1 MTAPS
6 DPRAV
11 AEYRVPAVDLKVGD
25 LVNTSPGEGD
35 WQQVIGVYRS
45 GRPTRREHRP
55 HEARR
60 VARRPLRGGPADRP
74 APGRR
79 RHLLRRRRRRWS
91 PATTR
96 ATTCRSTDAASG
108 EDGER
113 AYLYTKF
120 ELVTVR
126 PGDRLT
132 PRSRAIWGASSALVT
147 WRGCP

>member
-11 AEYRVPAVDLKVGD
+11 VEYRVPASELTVGD

-45 GRPTRREHRP
+45 SSDSAPSDDLRQLVGSLGGRYVVVRLTDLLPVDGGIYFSDG
-55 HEARR
+55 AAM
-60 VARRPLRGGPADRP
+60 VAGADE
-74 APGRR
+74 
-79 RHLLRRRRRRWS
+79 S
-91 PATTR
+91 DDVQV
-96 ATTCRSTDAASG
+96 SDAVSG

-113 AYLYTKF
+113 IYLYTKF

-126 PGDRLT
+126 TAR
-132 PRSRAIWGASSALVT
+132 
-147 WRGCP
+147 